1 MDAGI
6 KVILIAAMAKNSR
19 VIGREGK
26 VPWNLSDDLKAFKKL
41 TLGKTVIVGRK
52 TQDSIIARLGHPL
65 SNRRTIVLTRD
76 KNYQCQD
83 CDTASSWAEA
93 LKLAKNEK
101 EVFVLGGSE
110 VYKLALPYADTMYLT
125 IVEANP
131 QGDAYFPG
139 FNSSEWDR
147 RLEERHQQDE
157 KNEYEFSRWMLTR
170 KNK

>member
-1 MDAGI
+1 MNSLYILMVISAVVLIIFGIVLRKAWKISNGSGRSIRKKHFRFSSRTFHGRRLSSRTSQKTDMDAGI

-101 EVFVLGGSE
+101 EVFVLGGS
-110 VYKLALPYADTMYLT
+110 
-125 IVEANP
+125 
-131 QGDAYFPG
+131 
-139 FNSSEWDR
+139 
-147 RLEERHQQDE
+147 
-157 KNEYEFSRWMLTR
+157 
-170 KNK
+170 